1 MTAAEAKS
9 GKYTYYVCHSLLKRG
24 SGPCKTPRLNAKSF
38 EELIVTQYQ
47 GDRPHRVQHPRP
59 GEAAGRGRWTGWP
72 PSSVSGWRASTR
84 SLRRSSGSWAA
95 SGTPSLF
102 ALALYPIGV
111 GFVLFALQL
120 RRMVAERRSVWEVDN
135 ALVCMS
141 MDNSRDRGAA
151 ALQRPGDLSDR
162 VTRRE
167 LLSGL
172 DHELAWQALSS
183 VQRSRTWATWWAL
196 RSGVTAA
203 GDVVLPAEAGW
214 GKSVCRGKCV

>member
-1 MTAAEAKS
+1 MTGRRRIDDRECARER
-9 GKYTYYVCHSLLKRG
+9 TLPERG
-24 SGPCKTPRLNAKSF
+24 SPRKGWT
-38 EELIVTQYQ
+38 EEGVVL
-47 GDRPHRVQHPRP
+47 
-59 GEAAGRGRWTGWP
+59 GRAQDA
-72 PSSVSGWRASTR
+72 V
-84 SLRRSSGSWAA
+84 
-95 SGTPSLF
+95 
-102 ALALYPIGV
+102 V

-135 ALVCMS
+135 ALVCMP

-183 VQRSRTWATWWAL
+183 AQRSRTWATWWAS
-196 RSGVTAA
+196 RSGGTA
-203 GDVVLPAEAGW
+203 PATW
-214 GKSVCRGKCV
+214 SCRARQDGVRCV

>member
-1 MTAAEAKS
+1 MVNLQPEKAVAGILERSFRRSRPVAAP
-9 GKYTYYVCHSLLKRG
+9 SLKLV
-24 SGPCKTPRLNAKSF
+24 PVATFPL
-38 EELIVTQYQ
+38 
-47 GDRPHRVQHPRP
+47 
-59 GEAAGRGRWTGWP
+59 RGRWP
-72 PSSVSGWRASTR
+72 PRAGAVSAPG
-84 SLRRSSGSWAA
+84 L
-95 SGTPSLF
+95 PSALELLALFCHVVHTLF

-120 RRMVAERRSVWEVDN
+120 RRMVAERWSVWEVDN

-183 VQRSRTWATWWAL
+183 AQRSRTWATWWAS
-196 RSGVTAA
+196 RSGVTA
-203 GDVVLPAEAGW
+203 PATWSCRASQDGVKVCVEG
-214 GKSVCRGKCV
+214 SVCNKQNPRILYKRD

>member
-1 MTAAEAKS
+1 MAAISPTRS
-9 GKYTYYVCHSLLKRG
+9 GSTCCRMSL
-24 SGPCKTPRLNAKSF
+24 SYIPSPRL
-38 EELIVTQYQ
+38 
-47 GDRPHRVQHPRP
+47 RVSS
-59 GEAAGRGRWTGWP
+59 AGLRVGVAP
-72 PSSVSGWRASTR
+72 PSALELLGLFCHVVHT
-84 SLRRSSGSWAA
+84 
-95 SGTPSLF
+95 LF

-172 DHELAWQALSS
+172 DLELAWQALSS
-183 VQRSRTWATWWAL
+183 VQRSRTWATWWAS
-196 RSGVTAA
+196 RSGVTA
-203 GDVVLPAEAGW
+203 PATWSCWPRQDGVKVCVEE
-214 GKSVCRGKCV
+214 SVCNKQKPRILYKRD